1 MAWMPS
7 FFALM
12 RFFYIKIRSLSCFL
26 AVGFCLLIRT
36 LLYAFSICEYGDEI
50 RYSLETIFFALMRF
64 FYIKICSLSCFLA
77 VGFCLLIR
85 TLLYAFSICEY
96 GDEIRYSLETIFFA
110 LMRFFYIRICSLSC
124 FLAIVGLGYFS
135 LYANL
140 SSSLSFNRATISLYK
155 LKLS

>member
-12 RFFYIKIRSLSCFL
+12 RFFYIKICSLSCFL
-26 AVGFCLLIRT
+26 AVGFCLSIRT

-77 VGFCLLIR
+77 
-85 TLLYAFSICEY
+85 
-96 GDEIRYSLETIFFA
+96 
-110 LMRFFYIRICSLSC
+110 
-124 FLAIVGLGYFS
+124 IVGLGYFS

-140 SSSLSFNRATISLYK
+140 SSSLSFNRTTISLCK
-155 LKLS
+155 LKLSWSLGRPQSFDINLMSIKHIPALLVLHFPKVCFKVTK

>member
-12 RFFYIKIRSLSCFL
+12 RFFYIKICSLSCFL
-26 AVGFCLLIRT
+26 AVGCCLLIRT

-77 VGFCLLIR
+77 
-85 TLLYAFSICEY
+85 
-96 GDEIRYSLETIFFA
+96 
-110 LMRFFYIRICSLSC
+110 
-124 FLAIVGLGYFS
+124 IVGLGYFS

-140 SSSLSFNRATISLYK
+140 SSSLSFNRTTISLCK
-155 LKLS
+155 LKLSWSLGRPQSFDINLMSIKHIPALLVLHFPKVCFKVTK

>member
-7 FFALM
+7 
-12 RFFYIKIRSLSCFL
+12 
-26 AVGFCLLIRT
+26 
-36 LLYAFSICEYGDEI
+36 
-50 RYSLETIFFALMRF
+50 FFALMRF

-110 LMRFFYIRICSLSC
+110 LMRFFYIKICSLSC
-124 FLAIVGLGYFS
+124 FLAIVDLGCFS
-135 LYANL
+135 LYVNL
-140 SSSLSFNRATISLYK
+140 SSSLSFNRTTISLCK
-155 LKLS
+155 LKLSWSLGRPQSLDINLMSIKHIPTLLVLHFPKVCFKVTK